1 MCVGKVELFGV
12 ERFDGDVEGEGG
24 AEDCE
29 GGEFHVGFAVFYFAE
44 GSGSYAGGFGE
55 AAQRHAT
62 REACQADF
70 VANVD
75 AEVTDDGFFCFGCQ
89 HGLFPSDFGYR
100 SNGDVIFTRRAFVG
114 HERPHEFVFGFVVGY
129 GVEVNA
135 DY

>member
-1 MCVGKVELFGV
+1 MRAALLRRLAGGTFCKRQPGDSCRAAFVREVLFGDA
-12 ERFDGDVEGEGG
+12 EWLGGDVEGEGG

-44 GSGSYAGGFGE
+44 GCGGYAGGFGE

-75 AEVTDDGFFCFGCQ
+75 AEVTDDGFFGFGCQ
-89 HGLFPSDFGYR
+89 HGLFTSDFGYR
-100 SNGDVIFTRRAFVG
+100 CDADV
-114 HERPHEFVFGFVVGY
+114 VF
-129 GVEVNA
+129 A
-135 DY
+135 